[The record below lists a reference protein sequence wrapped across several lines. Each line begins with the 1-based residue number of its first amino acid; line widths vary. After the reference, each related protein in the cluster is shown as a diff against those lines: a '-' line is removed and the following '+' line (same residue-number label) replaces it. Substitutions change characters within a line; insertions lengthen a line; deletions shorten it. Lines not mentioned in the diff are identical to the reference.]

1 MSPQHAASSNFKV
14 KAPQQPGQASASS
27 DAGTWLCLG
36 AADHKQSA
44 SINRM
49 AEQHAD
55 SACQHE
61 SLPSLD
67 R

>member
-1 MSPQHAASSNFKV
+1 MSPQHATSSNFKV
-14 KAPQQPGQASASS
+14 KALQQPGQASASS

-36 AADHKQSA
+36 AANHEQSP
-44 SINRM
+44 SINHM

-55 SACQHE
+55 PACQHE

-67 R
+67 G